1 MRRRRRADEENKP
14 QGRRRDTDPDE
25 NLSAL
30 APHQKQLADDKRPSN
45 MSDTLKEAVC
55 GGHRRGADL
64 ACELRVGDVRHHR
77 CPRLRQLAPHTVQQL
92 VARVVPADLDVR
104 LEAAP
109 AKHAEAILAA
119 YEVLQLMHD
128 KGVLELM
135 RGTLGGGDAV
145 IQQAVAVA
153 TEAGSIRA
161 ARNTLLLLKTLGE
174 LDPELL
180 SDFTRAVAPAFSQA
194 CRQQATPPGL
204 FKLLS
209 TFWNPT
215 FDVGLQHSMICW
227 RYLGKI

>member
-1 MRRRRRADEENKP
+1 MAQPIHLTLPPRDP
-14 QGRRRDTDPDE
+14 QRE
-25 NLSAL
+25 
-30 APHQKQLADDKRPSN
+30 
-45 MSDTLKEAVC
+45 LK
-55 GGHRRGADL
+55 
-64 ACELRVGDVRHHR
+64 
-77 CPRLRQLAPHTVQQL
+77 
-92 VARVVPADLDVR
+92 VR

-153 TEAGSIRA
+153 TEAGAIRA

-180 SDFTRAVAPAFSQA
+180 SDFTRAIAPALRQA
-194 CRQQATPPGL
+194 NHQQATHRL

-209 TFWNPT
+209 TFWNR
-215 FDVGLQHSMICW
+215 DLAWVGSLQ
-227 RYLGKI
+227 